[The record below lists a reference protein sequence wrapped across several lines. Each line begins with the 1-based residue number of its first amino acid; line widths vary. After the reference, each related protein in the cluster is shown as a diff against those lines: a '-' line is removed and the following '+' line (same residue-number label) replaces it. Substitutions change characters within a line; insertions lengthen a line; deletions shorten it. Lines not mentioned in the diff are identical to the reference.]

1 MLKAVLFD
9 LDGTLLPMNEE
20 SFIPKY
26 LNLLAN
32 RMEPRGYNKEDFIK
46 VLWSGTKKM
55 YLNDGS
61 KSNEQVFWD
70 EFTSF
75 FGKDC
80 LKDKAY
86 VDEFYTNEFL
96 QTKSECKEN
105 SLAKKIV
112 KFVKDNNLLCILST
126 NPIFPSVG
134 TITRMSYIDLLESD
148 FDFVTFYE
156 NFNFTKP
163 NPMYFKKLLEKY
175 SLKPEEVILIGNNE
189 LEDAWCANQVG
200 IKAYLVKDYL
210 ITSDKLIEKAEI
222 ISMEEVIPVIKKEM
236 ELRR

>member
-1 MLKAVLFD
+1 MLKAIFFD
-9 LDGTLLPMNEE
+9 LDGTLLPLDEEQFLKEYFRLISTKMINYGFEPNE
-20 SFIPKY
+20 
-26 LNLLAN
+26 L
-32 RMEPRGYNKEDFIK
+32 IK
-46 VLWSGTKKM
+46 NIWQGTKLM
-55 YLNDGS
+55 YANDGS
-61 KSNEQVFWD
+61 KSNEEVFWNYFKKVYGEEIID
-70 EFTSF
+70 KKIEF
-75 FGKDC
+75 
-80 LKDKAY
+80 DK
-86 VDEFYTNEFL
+86 FYTKEFKETINC
-96 QTKSECKEN
+96 TKPN
-105 SLAKKIV
+105 PLAKDIV
-112 KFVKDNNLLCILST
+112 NFVNSNDLLCILST